1 MARKIFVNLP
11 VKDLQTSIAFFTGLG
26 FSFNPKFTDESAT
39 CMLIGTDS
47 YAMLLPEARFK
58 DFTTRAISDT
68 SKATEVLIALSCENR
83 DEVDA
88 LVGKALKTGGKIAMP
103 PSDLGFM
110 YTRSFYDIDGHH
122 WEIFHMDPSVAEG

>member
-47 YAMLLPEARFK
+47 YAMLLTEARFK